1 MFEIDCNRYRIEQ
14 SVKSWAVQKLKNI
27 DITFIIQWV
36 LCLFHSQSGHWGG
49 NHWPHHDCYN
59 NPLHPYHKNRLHPTS
74 RAQSTSE
81 REREILH
88 FCLSHELS
96 SSDYWLSGVR
106 LHHIQ
111 VFVIEFAYAGDSHF
125 LLNVGWHNHGLCS
138 AEERVSILRPQA
150 DIRNLNLKVG
160 DGRSNSNDSFGECQ
174 PLGLGPFVSFVCRHD
189 LLKVNGCLLL
199 QQKVILEHHPKN
211 YPLQGTCGV
220 LGLKMCPFVYRHVL
234 NKRKIR
240 TCDEKNK

>member
-14 SVKSWAVQKLKNI
+14 SVKRWAVQKLKNI

-106 LHHIQ
+106 LHRIQ

-174 PLGLGPFVSFVCRHD
+174 PLGLGPTGKKHIRITHIIQPHKCKHGKYEICPKWVMCFDWLITRQSH
-189 LLKVNGCLLL
+189 LLWASSADMICW
-199 QQKVILEHHPKN
+199 
-211 YPLQGTCGV
+211 
-220 LGLKMCPFVYRHVL
+220 R
-234 NKRKIR
+234 
-240 TCDEKNK
+240 